1 MPGRLDGMSE
11 PASDDAV
18 RRYAPLYP
26 EVVGSGSL
34 VNALQAVADR
44 VGYALTVEL
53 TSSPGWRRVA
63 AQVSFEDRSAT
74 VLMARHERS
83 FSVDCW
89 AGGVHMA
96 TGLSSDLSE
105 IAGALHAW
113 LRVPR
118 VRELVAQ
125 WPFLRTW
132 ELAEAYECGETVS
145 VRWRQLREAAERR
158 QDAALRAFVETAF
171 AHPRLRVLSPGR
183 SMHWVTFSRRA
194 APPICHDLPR
204 VMAIGEDRF
213 RVRFAD
219 GRLQDVH
226 GATEAVAVIVER
238 LPDDAVPEPSCVGR
252 ITRSSS

>member
-145 VRWRQLREAAERR
+145 VRRRQLREAAERR

-194 APPICHDLPR
+194 APLVCS
-204 VMAIGEDRF
+204 
-213 RVRFAD
+213 
-219 GRLQDVH
+219 
-226 GATEAVAVIVER
+226 T
-238 LPDDAVPEPSCVGR
+238 
-252 ITRSSS
+252 T